1 MCLAC
6 RPHTPISLA
15 GLVQRMLAVHLV
27 LPRLACARAPRSLS
41 LLPSPAP
48 SLRCLSRR
56 SLSALSPLQV
66 VYSRNFVQQIKRIVK
81 HLLRPAHTI
90 VFHVDASAGSD
101 YLVRQLRHHFGPF
114 LARFSAPPHPTRAV
128 GYALLGA
135 HADRVLIGAWNP
147 MVVTNLGLQ
156 AHRGARP
163 RRVRAGVLRHLQGVP
178 RRGGAAE
185 MLRRRAL
192 RRLVLRQDSGA
203 AAREAGASKGRAAG
217 GVRAAQQHRHTLI
230 SGLVLRCR
238 GTDWVVCRGV
248 GALVAVN
255 NNLIKTRIFYIKGWV

>member
-1 MCLAC
+1 MSHTWLS
-6 RPHTPISLA
+6 HTPSGPCGISTSSLNSHPLCVRRPGVGWGCA
-15 GLVQRMLAVHLV
+15 GSGAGRT
-27 LPRLACARAPRSLS
+27 SS
-41 LLPSPAP
+41 GSW
-48 SLRCLSRR
+48 S
-56 SLSALSPLQV
+56 
-66 VYSRNFVQQIKRIVK
+66 
-81 HLLRPAHTI
+81 
-90 VFHVDASAGSD
+90 ASARTSAS
-101 YLVRQLRHHFGPF
+101 VRQLRHHFGPF

-135 HADRVLIGAWNP
+135 HADRVPIGAWNP
-147 MVVTNLGLQ
+147 TVVTNLGGFR
-156 AHRGARP
+156 HTVGARP

-248 GALVAVN
+248 GALLA
-255 NNLIKTRIFYIKGWV
+255 W